1 MRITSPS
8 CTLRTVGRTRIGNPP
23 RRIATGVTGSCGE
36 DHDAVS
42 QMAVHLIIIPADEE
56 PQAEEPEGS
65 KSEPSTKKKVE
76 DQIRDQFG
84 PENHVAIWDGVHLI
98 DSQLTGVE
106 IKARLGI
113 KSGRQAGMIA
123 TIEPGMLAGV
133 GPVRSAQW
141 WRERSSK
148 E

>member
-1 MRITSPS
+1 
-8 CTLRTVGRTRIGNPP
+8 
-23 RRIATGVTGSCGE
+23 
-36 DHDAVS
+36 
-42 QMAVHLIIIPADEE
+42 MAVHLIIIPADEE
-56 PQAEEPEGS
+56 PQVEEPER
-65 KSEPSTKKKVE
+65 SESGPSTKSKIE

-84 PENHVAIWDGVHLI
+84 PENHVAVWDGVHLI

-113 KSGRQAGMIA
+113 KSGVQAGMIA

-141 WRERSSK
+141 WRERSPK